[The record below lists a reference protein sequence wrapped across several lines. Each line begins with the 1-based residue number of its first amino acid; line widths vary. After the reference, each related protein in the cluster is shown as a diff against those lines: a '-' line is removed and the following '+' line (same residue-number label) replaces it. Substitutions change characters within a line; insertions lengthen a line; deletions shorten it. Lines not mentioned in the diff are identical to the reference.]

1 MDGRVKPG
9 HDETGVGWG
18 KVVDQRATDIDTER
32 PSSRNRAPARTAGE
46 QLSLRLWLHL
56 IKCSR
61 AVEAMI
67 GSNLRRTHGQSL
79 TRFDVLSQLDRLDE
93 KWTTVGEL
101 ARMMMV
107 SSGNITALLD
117 RMAEEGLVER
127 RASPSD
133 RRSQQ
138 VHMTRKGQKLF
149 DSMVRDHA
157 RWVDGALHDLPRRDK
172 ERLIELLVAVRR
184 AVEPPDVDDGGK

>member
-1 MDGRVKPG
+1 M
-9 HDETGVGWG
+9 
-18 KVVDQRATDIDTER
+18 DQRVTDLDSPSASPRGRAAT
-32 PSSRNRAPARTAGE
+32 RTADE

-56 IKCSR
+56 IKCSK
-61 AVEAMI
+61 AVEAMV
-67 GSNLRRTHGQSL
+67 GSQLRRTHGQSL
-79 TRFDVLSQLDRLDE
+79 TRFDVLSQLNRFAE

-101 ARMMMV
+101 ARLMMV

-127 RASPSD
+127 RASPND

-138 VHMTRKGQKLF
+138 VHMTRKGLKLF
-149 DSMVRDHA
+149 ESMVRDHA

-184 AVEPPDVDDGGK
+184 AVETPDADDARR